1 MGNEISANN
10 RDQAEAG
17 AAAEYYTLM
26 AGINYRATSDLRGAL
41 YAGFIPVGEIR
52 TYDEVTDSYPIFDI
66 ENAFDGPCVD
76 FSLEYYINNSFSLKT
91 EVLFL
96 YGSGDVVK
104 GDAEND
110 SAYMATTFITL
121 DFGYS
126 FKL

>member
-1 MGNEISANN
+1 VGNEISADN

-26 AGINYRATSDLRGAL
+26 AGINYCATSTLRGAL

-66 ENAFDGPCVD
+66 ENVFDGPCVD